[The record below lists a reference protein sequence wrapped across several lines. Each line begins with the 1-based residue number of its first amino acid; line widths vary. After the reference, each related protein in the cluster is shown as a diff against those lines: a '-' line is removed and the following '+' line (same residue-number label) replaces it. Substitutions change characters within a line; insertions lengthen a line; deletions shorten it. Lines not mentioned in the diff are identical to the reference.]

1 MEVMNV
7 FKLNTVQLNA
17 YDDRYLFYDPAGER
31 YGKKTSLKNSSILQ
45 TINDNDEEKGLNSSI
60 TTGSPTVT
68 SKIIEE
74 NQSMPEM
81 IPVILETDRSY
92 IRNDENGK
100 EEDDENKNSEQEEL
114 VKPSIISIPLI
125 YTKQTNPT
133 TTTTTSFEQVV
144 IDELR
149 SINTTLN
156 SMKKRLDNIENKAD
170 IVYEMASERRVMH
183 ALHSLGMTG
192 IEGLSCEFYHYHEYR
207 LPLNSLANQLQQHYH
222 NRWKYYDRYVDI
234 SLCP

>member
-1 MEVMNV
+1 
-7 FKLNTVQLNA
+7 
-17 YDDRYLFYDPAGER
+17 
-31 YGKKTSLKNSSILQ
+31 
-45 TINDNDEEKGLNSSI
+45 
-60 TTGSPTVT
+60 
-68 SKIIEE
+68 
-74 NQSMPEM
+74 MPEM